1 MSTEL
6 AISMQDRRKE
16 LSQVVLEVSLK
27 ILEILQTFSFIRCLV
42 TKCLKRAAEA
52 EKQMQTKKY

>member
-1 MSTEL
+1 MRTES

-16 LSQVVLEVSLK
+16 LSQVVLELSLK

-52 EKQMQTKKY
+52 EEQMQTKKY